1 MDPGGGAPRAT
12 PFEPRGDEA
21 WFEMSGAEPYAF
33 GVALEQAAPA
43 CNGNLANGLY
53 AGPQGDARP
62 PIAGTP
68 TADQT
73 AATAAAVQ
81 PGVGAPHATPVE
93 LRGDETW
100 VEMSDAETYAF
111 GVALEQA
118 APACNGNLANGLYAG
133 S

>member
-43 CNGNLANGLY
+43 CTDNLPNGLY
-53 AGPQGDARP
+53 AGPRGGAGPLIAR
-62 PIAGTP
+62 TP

-73 AATAAAVQ
+73 AATFAAVQ
-81 PGVGAPHATPVE
+81 PGVGAPRATAVV
-93 LRGDETW
+93 LRGD
-100 VEMSDAETYAF
+100 
-111 GVALEQA
+111 
-118 APACNGNLANGLYAG
+118 
-133 S
+133 